1 MADRNLLHGGPLKV
15 EVQPGRMLGCCAVF
29 ENYKA
34 ARSSSEGE
42 DLTGRKA
49 SAKRAPGASVRPR
62 EPLRFVRDTSSRVGG
77 GEVAP
82 CSGCIVFHIFVR
94 QR

>member
-1 MADRNLLHGGPLKV
+1 
-15 EVQPGRMLGCCAVF
+15 MLGCCAVF

-42 DLTGRKA
+42 DLTRRKA

-62 EPLRFVRDTSSRVGG
+62 EQLRFVRDASSRVGG
-77 GEVAP
+77 SDLAP
-82 CSGCIVFHIFVR
+82 CSGVIVF
-94 QR
+94 

>member
-1 MADRNLLHGGPLKV
+1 
-15 EVQPGRMLGCCAVF
+15 MLGCCAVF

-42 DLTGRKA
+42 DLTRRRA

-62 EPLRFVRDTSSRVGG
+62 EQPGFVRDTPSRAGG
-77 GEVAP
+77 GDLAP
-82 CSGCIVFHIFVR
+82 CPGVFVFRIFVR
-94 QR
+94 RRRVRLFAHALCCFGLFA